1 MADPQQVLAQRVHD
15 AIVASFGPEYR
26 DADPLIRPSSFADF
40 QANAALPLAKRVG
53 RPPREVAAELTARLD
68 VTGVCAEPVVSG
80 PGFINLTLR
89 DDWIAVQASA
99 MLGDDRLGLVP
110 AAAPQTVVVEYSSPN
125 IAKEMHVGHLRTTIV
140 GDAIARIGEFAGH
153 RVIRDNHVGDWGTQF
168 GMLIEYLLDVGEESA
183 EAGSLRTDPN
193 AFYQAARRKF
203 DSDPGFADRARKR
216 VVDLQGG
223 DPGTLQLWQ
232 DLVDFSK
239 DYLHRIY
246 GRLGVTLTDDDIKGE
261 SFYNDLLADTVARL
275 EEEGIAVHS
284 DGALCAFPAGFTGRE
299 GRPMPVI
306 IRKSDGGYN
315 YSTTDL
321 ATIRYRVDELHVDRA
336 IYVVGSDQALHFQM
350 VFAVAREAGWIPPG
364 AVFEHAQI
372 GLVLG
377 PDGNRLRTRSGDN
390 VQLSDLLA
398 EAVERARAILD
409 ELDATARFDAA
420 ELDAVAEAVGIG
432 AVKYADLSTARES
445 AYVFDWDR
453 MISFRGNTGPYLQYA
468 TARIRSIFRRA
479 ADGLAADTG
488 ADAAVATDAA
498 DADAAAADA
507 AAADAAAADAGT
519 TAHRAGV
526 AITAGPERALAL
538 KLLGFG
544 AVITGVGET
553 AEPHRLCG
561 YLFEV
566 ASLFTTFYEECPV
579 LKAESASLR
588 ASRLA
593 LCALTHDVLTT
604 GLGLLGVPVPE
615 RM

>member
-1 MADPQQVLAQRVHD
+1 MANPQEVLAERVHD
-15 AIVASFGPEYR
+15 AIVAAFGPEYG
-26 DADPLIRPSSFADF
+26 DADPLIRPSAFADF

-53 RPPREVAAELTARLD
+53 RPPRELAREFISLVD
-68 VTGVCAEPVVSG
+68 VSDMCDTPEVSG
-80 PGFINLTLR
+80 PGFINFTLR
-89 DDWIAVQASA
+89 DEWIAAEASR
-99 MLGDDRLGLVP
+99 MLDDPRLGLAPVTG
-110 AAAPQTVVVEYSSPN
+110 PQTIVVEYSSPN

-140 GDAIARIGEFAGH
+140 GDAIARVLEFAGH
-153 RVIRDNHVGDWGTQF
+153 RVIRDNHVGDWGTPF
-168 GMLIEYLLDVGEESA
+168 GMLIEHLLDVGEDSP
-183 EAGSLRTDPN
+183 EAGLLRTDPN

-203 DSDPGFADRARKR
+203 DTDPEFAERARKR

-223 DPGTLQLWQ
+223 DPGTLLLWQ
-232 DLVDFSK
+232 ELVDLSK

-246 GRLGVTLTDDDIKGE
+246 GRLGVTLTDDDIRGE
-261 SFYNDLLADTVARL
+261 SFYNDMLADTAARL

-284 DGALCAFPAGFTGRE
+284 AGALCAFPPGFTGRE
-299 GRPMPVI
+299 GRPLPVI

-321 ATIRYRVDELHVDRA
+321 ATIRYRVEELHCDRA

-350 VFAVAREAGWIPPG
+350 VFAVAREAGWIPAG
-364 AVFEHAQI
+364 ASFEHAQI

-377 PDGNRLRTRSGDN
+377 TDGNRLRTRSGDN
-390 VQLSDLLA
+390 VQLGDLLQ
-398 EAVERARAILD
+398 EAVDRARGILD

-445 AYVFDWDR
+445 PYVFDWDR

-479 ADGLAADTG
+479 AG
-488 ADAAVATDAA
+488 AEGAGARDAGAE
-498 DADAAAADA
+498 AAA
-507 AAADAAAADAGT
+507 
-519 TAHRAGV
+519 RRSGV

-538 KLLGFG
+538 RLLGFG
-544 AVITGVGET
+544 AVVTQAGQT
-553 AEPHRLCG
+553 AEPHRLCA

-579 LKAESASLR
+579 LKAEPEALR
-588 ASRLA
+588 ESRLA
-593 LCALTHDVLTT
+593 LCALTLDVLTS
-604 GLGLLGVPVPE
+604 GLGLLGVPIPE